1 METPEDLVTGPQ
13 VHEDCCDNQNPYV
26 EVLPDTHEVVSH
38 SSIPFQI
45 TQSQKKRR
53 KFIPFKYHSKIF
65 KKSKKNKDRNESE
78 MSIFQGADPHKH
90 GARHAIE
97 DNRVSTTS
105 SSYESCR
112 PHKNNVSCH
121 TYVDIEECFEHRDM
135 DIERCNSIS
144 TVSTLP
150 VITSRQRCG
159 VDDHAGR
166 QVVYR
171 EEQPSVNM
179 TPKINYEMK
188 VPDKSKGM
196 RKYMLLFCIVLVSI
210 VVSTVVAG
218 YVGTEKVVKD
228 IPNTVQN
235 NFQTMPEWKTLGE
248 QTNLT
253 VVESLLNNGL
263 SNFSTKLKALNE
275 QHFQNLTSDLDLNFD
290 LLKDETKRQN
300 QKIQQHILNET
311 DRNFDLLKNETK
323 IQSQMIQQRILNET
337 VSKEEARKNLNTMLD
352 LTLSKEEAR
361 KNLNTMLD
369 LTHRNFDLLK
379 NETKIQNQMIQQ
391 RILNETVSKEEARKN
406 LNTMLDLTQSNT
418 DEVKNETKML
428 HELITQR
435 IMNETAFKDD
445 IKRMLFTI
453 IHASI
458 CVRDCTDKIDG
469 DYQSCYTCEG
479 FITCSNDV
487 LVPKNCSESYPDRPV
502 YWDNIKQK
510 CLFKSRTCD
519 QKYTFDD

>member
-188 VPDKSKGM
+188 VPDKNKGM
-196 RKYMLLFCIVLVSI
+196 KKYMVLFCIVLVSI
-210 VVSTVVAG
+210 VVSTVLAG
-218 YVGTEKVVKD
+218 YVGTKDVVDD
-228 IPNTVQN
+228 IPTKVQN
-235 NFQTMPEWKTLGE
+235 QFQIMPEWKKLEE

-253 VVESLLNNGL
+253 LIRSFLDNGL
-263 SNFSTKLKALNE
+263 TDFSKKLKALNE
-275 QHFQNLTSDLDLNFD
+275 EHFQNLTSDLELNLDMF
-290 LLKDETKRQN
+290 
-300 QKIQQHILNET
+300 
-311 DRNFDLLKNETK
+311 KNETK
-323 IQSQMIQQRILNET
+323 TQNELIQQRILNET
-337 VSKEEARKNLNTMLD
+337 ASKEDVKNINTML
-352 LTLSKEEAR
+352 
-361 KNLNTMLD
+361 N
-369 LTHRNFDLLK
+369 
-379 NETKIQNQMIQQ
+379 
-391 RILNETVSKEEARKN
+391 
-406 LNTMLDLTQSNT
+406 LTQSNT
-418 DEVKNETKML
+418 DDLKNETKTL

-435 IMNETAFKDD
+435 VMNETASKED
-445 IKRMLFTI
+445 IKKTLFTI
-453 IHASI
+453 LHVSKMINKYVIALRYDNKDARSYTNFLHSACLSI
-458 CVRDCTDKIDG
+458 VLSVLQKLYISIIKVMSTG
-469 DYQSCYTCEG
+469 D
-479 FITCSNDV
+479 
-487 LVPKNCSESYPDRPV
+487 
-502 YWDNIKQK
+502 
-510 CLFKSRTCD
+510 
-519 QKYTFDD
+519 